1 MFRAKL
7 FAENQIKQSN
17 AKLLLLGDW
26 SEHTGPAK
34 KSKTPNQVTTC
45 TSVYFSLIFFV
56 VQKIE
61 LYKCGHNDLFFRMM
75 RIYKVG
81 F

>member
-45 TSVYFSLIFFV
+45 TSVNWS
-56 VQKIE
+56 
-61 LYKCGHNDLFFRMM
+61 LFFLWFKKLSFINAGIMT
-75 RIYKVG
+75 YSLE
-81 F
+81 